1 MYNPSSQRESSFATS
16 PRLDIS
22 TGSKEVHRWAIILA
36 GGDGSRLLP
45 LTRKIAGDDRPK
57 QFCPIVNGN
66 TLLAET
72 RQRVALT
79 LSPARTMFV
88 LAQRHERYYEDALE
102 GVPDENLIVQPKNA
116 GTASAILYSLL
127 RLERIAPAATA
138 PGRVRRLQ
146 TVEILYQPE
155 SAGDYDL

>member
-1 MYNPSSQRESSFATS
+1 MYNPSSQRESSFAIS

-79 LSPARTMFV
+79 LSPARTMYSCWPKDTNV
-88 LAQRHERYYEDALE
+88 IMKMRYKEC
-102 GVPDENLIVQPKNA
+102 
-116 GTASAILYSLL
+116 
-127 RLERIAPAATA
+127 RMRI
-138 PGRVRRLQ
+138 
-146 TVEILYQPE
+146 
-155 SAGDYDL
+155 